1 MMFKRSIAMGFI
13 GCLAAFCAMCLA
25 PQANAQDQDHFTYV
39 SFWAVPRANW
49 ADFEKQEK
57 SDDAI
62 MQKLLNDGTI
72 VAFGDATV
80 RVHGEEGW
88 SHANWFTATTRAGT
102 LKALEVLSSSSSVTP
117 ALLTATKHMDEFLHT
132 VAHGGKTVT
141 NATGYLRVAG
151 YQVKPEAGEAFEA
164 HFKSTL
170 KPFLDKEIENGELLM
185 FNFDKEEIHSNEPGG
200 YNLAML
206 FPDAAAMDKFYAN
219 LAEHTKANPGAI
231 EVFDNL
237 TISQNHR
244 DTLSW
249 VPTYSHK

>member
-1 MMFKRSIAMGFI
+1 MFKRLIAMGFI
-13 GCLAAFCAMCLA
+13 GCLAACAATFLT
-25 PQANAQDQDHFTYV
+25 PQASAQDQDHFTYV

-57 SDDAI
+57 ADDST
-62 MQKLLNDGTI
+62 MQKLINDGTI

-80 RVHGEEGW
+80 RVHGEDGY
-88 SHANWFTATTRAGT
+88 SHANWFTATTRAGA
-102 LKALEVLSSSSSVTP
+102 LKALEVLSGGSSVSP

-132 VAHGGKTVT
+132 IAHGGKSVT

-151 YQVKPEAGEAFEA
+151 YQAKPGAAEAFEG

-170 KPFLDKEIENGELLM
+170 KPFLDKEIENGDLLM
-185 FNFDKEEIHSNEPGG
+185 YNFDKEEIHSNAPGG

-219 LAEHTKANPGAI
+219 LTEAEKQMSGAI

-237 TISQNHR
+237 TISESHR

-249 VPTYSHK
+249 VPAYSHK

>member
-1 MMFKRSIAMGFI
+1 MMFKRLIAMGFI
-13 GCLAAFCAMCLA
+13 GCLAACAAMLLT
-25 PQANAQDQDHFTYV
+25 PQAHAQDQDHFTYV
-39 SFWAVPRANW
+39 SFWAVPRAGW

-57 SDDAI
+57 ADDAI
-62 MQKLLNDGTI
+62 MQKLINDGTI

-88 SHANWFTATTRAGT
+88 SHANWYTATSRAGA
-102 LKALEVLSSSSSVTP
+102 LKALEVLSGSSSSTP
-117 ALLTATKHMDEFLHT
+117 ALLTATKHRDEFLHT
-132 VAHGGKTVT
+132 IAHGGKSVT

-151 YQVKPEAGEAFEA
+151 YDTKPGASEAFED

-170 KPFLDKEIENGELLM
+170 KTFLDKEIENGELLM
-185 FNFDKEEIHSNEPGG
+185 YNFDKEEIHSNQPGG

-206 FPDAAAMDKFYAN
+206 FPDAAAMDKFYAS
-219 LAEHTKANPGAI
+219 LAEQTKQNPGSL

-237 TISQNHR
+237 TVSQNHR

-249 VPTYSHK
+249 VTAYSHK

>member
-1 MMFKRSIAMGFI
+1 MFKRVIAMGFI
-13 GCLAAFCAMCLA
+13 GCLAACAATFLT
-25 PQANAQDQDHFTYV
+25 PQASAQDQDHFTYV

-57 SDDAI
+57 SDDAT
-62 MQKLLNDGTI
+62 MQKLVNDGTI

-88 SHANWFTATTRAGT
+88 SHANWFTATTRAAT
-102 LKALEVLSSSSSVTP
+102 LKALEVLSGSSSATP
-117 ALLTATKHMDEFLHT
+117 ALLTATKHADEFLHT
-132 VAHGGKTVT
+132 VAHGGKSVT
-141 NATGYLRVAG
+141 NATGYLRVAS
-151 YQVKPEAGEAFEA
+151 YQVKPGASEAFEA
-164 HFKSTL
+164 HFKSAM
-170 KPFLDKEIENGELLM
+170 KSFVDKEIESGNLLM
-185 FNFDKEEIHSNEPGG
+185 YNFDKEEIHSSEPGG

-206 FPDAAAMDKFYAN
+206 FPDAAAMDKFYAD
-219 LAEHTKANPGAI
+219 LAEHAKQNPGAI

-249 VPTYSHK
+249 VPAYSHK